1 MGDEASRLMDGNEDS
16 DFQWTI
22 IDSVHTY
29 MALRASSG
37 IAFLLLLVLPF
48 CVAFLLL
55 LLSAGTAVS
64 TAGQQKKAS

>member
-37 IAFLLLLVLPF
+37 IAFLLLLVLP
-48 CVAFLLL
+48 L
-55 LLSAGTAVS
+55 LLSAETAVS
-64 TAGQQKKAS
+64 TAGQPKKAS

>member
-37 IAFLLLLVLPF
+37 IAFLLLLVLP
-48 CVAFLLL
+48 L
-55 LLSAGTAVS
+55 LLSAETAVS

>member
-1 MGDEASRLMDGNEDS
+1 
-16 DFQWTI
+16 
-22 IDSVHTY
+22 